1 MILFSAIHYIL
12 YYLFFIFNK
21 ITMLNINR
29 ILYLIAFIL
38 FLIISL
44 TVMFNDKRHWY
55 GLENE
60 KNDVIDKLIN
70 RTYFS
75 MNMMST
81 IGITNI
87 VPKSSSCKLFISFFQ
102 LIIVIGVYEFF
113 SSQQNSSKG
122 LLNLF

>member
-1 MILFSAIHYIL
+1 
-12 YYLFFIFNK
+12 
-21 ITMLNINR
+21 MLNINR
-29 ILYLIAFIL
+29 ILYLFAFIL

-44 TVMFNDKRHWY
+44 TVMFNDKSHWY

-60 KNDVIDKLIN
+60 KNDVITKLIN

-75 MNMMST
+75 MNMVST

-87 VPKSSSCKLFISFFQ
+87 VPKSRACKIFVSLFQ

-113 SSQQNSSKG
+113 SAQQNNSKG
-122 LLNLF
+122 ILKLF